1 MSTPLLIALLA
12 FGAALIHGVVL
23 DIWRQAIAQGSEG
36 PSHSTLPDPPPRI
49 TVLIPA
55 RDAAATIIPLLQDLY
70 AQRYLREAYEVLVV
84 DDHSSDGTAAAV
96 QGLART
102 WSGLRLISA
111 ESVQGKKA
119 AIMQGVEAATG
130 TIVLVTD
137 ADARCG
143 PLRLARIAEYWQQ
156 DQPALLLMPVHTT
169 GGKGLVAWLQR
180 KEQAALQA
188 ATVGS
193 AMGGRP
199 VLANAANMAFD
210 RDAFRYVGGFVG
222 DRRASG
228 DDMFLLQRM
237 RKERQKVSFLAHPD
251 VLVRVQPEETWSGF
265 FAQRLRWAGK
275 MWAYREGAG
284 LLAAGAAVLFPWIL
298 LVLTIWLVDNVRI
311 GQGLFYTAIFLF
323 AAWTVWLVPI
333 IRLVAAMERSF
344 ANASDPAGPPRED
357 GSWSTLPALLLFT
370 LYALAI
376 AIVSIFVRPTWKG
389 RRI

>member
-23 DIWRQAIAQGSEG
+23 DIWRQAIAHGSG
-36 PSHSTLPDPPPRI
+36 LPAPAALPDPPPRI

-70 AQRYLREAYEVLVV
+70 AQRYPREAYEVLVV

-96 QGLART
+96 LGLART
-102 WSGLRLISA
+102 WPGLRLITA
-111 ESVQGKKA
+111 ESGQGKKA

-137 ADARCG
+137 ADTRCG
-143 PLRLARIAEYWQQ
+143 PHRLARIAEYWQQ
-156 DQPALLLMPVHTT
+156 EQLALLLMPVHTT

-199 VLANAANMAFD
+199 VLANGANMAFD

-222 DRRASG
+222 DRLASG

-251 VLVRVQPEETWSGF
+251 VLVRVQPEETWHGF

-284 LLAAGAAVLFPWIL
+284 LLAAGAAVFFPWIML
-298 LVLTIWLVDNVRI
+298 ALTIWLVGNVQV
-311 GQGLFYTAIFLF
+311 GQGLFYIAIFLV
-323 AAWTVWLVPI
+323 AAWAVWLVPI

-344 ANASDPAGPPRED
+344 ANAGDPAGPPRQD